1 MYVHAD
7 MKVVAYCSN

>member
-7 MKVVAYCSN
+7 MKVLAY